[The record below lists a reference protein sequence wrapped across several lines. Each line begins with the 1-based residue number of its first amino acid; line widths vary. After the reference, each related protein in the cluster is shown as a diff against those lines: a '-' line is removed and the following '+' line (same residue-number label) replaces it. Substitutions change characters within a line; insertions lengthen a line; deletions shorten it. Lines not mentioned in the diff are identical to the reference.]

1 MVFAA
6 WVLLDFWGSAFGSRI
21 ELYFWETSCGPP
33 TLLQPCIQ
41 FPVQGE
47 CLAEGLAQG
56 SCISKTLTQIF
67 GEKMIE
73 IGVRFGAVFWTP
85 DLGPRI
91 GPLFVSYVRNKS
103 GAQNGV
109 TFLLPFWAP
118 EIVVFCRS
126 YVFKLSRIVGPFP
139 IDDRCLGMFP
149 TKKPG
154 MRHCRGTLAIG
165 QF

>member
-1 MVFAA
+1 MA
-6 WVLLDFWGSAFGSRI
+6 DFMWPPNVASAMYSI
-21 ELYFWETSCGPP
+21 
-33 TLLQPCIQ
+33 
-41 FPVQGE
+41 PVQGGY
-47 CLAEGLAQG
+47 LAEGLAHG
-56 SCISKTLTQIF
+56 SCISKTLTHIF

-73 IGVRFGAVFWTP
+73 IRVRFGAVFWTP
-85 DLGPRI
+85 DLDPRI
-91 GPLFVSYVRNKS
+91 GPLFVSYARNKS

-118 EIVVFCRS
+118 GIVVFCRS
-126 YVFKLSRIVGPFP
+126 YVFKFSGIVGPFP